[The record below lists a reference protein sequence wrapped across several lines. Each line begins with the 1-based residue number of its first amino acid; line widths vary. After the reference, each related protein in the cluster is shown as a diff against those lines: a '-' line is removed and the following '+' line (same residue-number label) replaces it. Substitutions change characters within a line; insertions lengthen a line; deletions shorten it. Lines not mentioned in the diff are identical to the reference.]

1 MRDSL
6 YVQVV
11 QAMVENAHLQIWN
24 LLSKGIMPDGNPIQ
38 IDGNDWSPSLPD
50 QEIGKL
56 ANGFAESMMEAFS
69 DMMDKIFPDDYDKL
83 ASDKTMLIARVK
95 GITGTVDLS
104 ANP

>member
-1 MRDSL
+1 MKDSSL

-24 LLSKGIMPDGNPIQ
+24 LLSKGITPDGNLIQ

-56 ANGFAESMMEAFS
+56 ANG
-69 DMMDKIFPDDYDKL
+69 L
-83 ASDKTMLIARVK
+83 Q
-95 GITGTVDLS
+95 
-104 ANP
+104 NH